1 MQQPVLDI
9 SRPQLVAG
17 LNYVA
22 ISRVKSPEG
31 LLFEKLFDLD
41 TTRKGGQGKTAEFK
55 ALDWLRCSNQTIPL
69 YIIINIE
76 FQYAISL

>member
-1 MQQPVLDI
+1 MHQAVLDI
-9 SRPQLVAG
+9 SRPQFVAG

-55 ALDWLRCSNQTIPL
+55 ALDWLRCSYQTVPL

-76 FQYAISL
+76 FQYAI